1 MISTSFSNFVPVIP
15 YNHTPMKVVS
25 DLSDPALG
33 IGCALS
39 IGNFDGLH
47 LGHRAILNKVRER
60 AEHLKLPPAVLTFDP
75 HPVRVLAPERA
86 PKLLTTLAQKLRLME
101 AAGMQLVL
109 VTPFTAQVAALRP
122 EDFIRRY
129 LIDTLHA
136 KSLCVGS
143 NFTFG
148 NRQTGTIATLQE
160 WRNEFECIEVPAV
173 ATRGLRVS
181 STTIRQRVQDGKVSQ
196 AGRMLGRWYEI
207 EGRIVSGAG
216 RGKSVTV
223 PTLNLE
229 PQNELVPP
237 RGVYVTRTSMDTGG
251 FVDSITN
258 IGTRPTFDD
267 GSTSIETF
275 VLRDPV
281 PTTVS
286 TARVQFLRRLR
297 DEQKFDSPELLR
309 QQIGRDVRAT
319 ERFFR
324 MLRAGTSA
332 EIHSH

>member
-1 MISTSFSNFVPVIP
+1 
-15 YNHTPMKVVS
+15 MKVVS
-25 DLSDPALG
+25 DLSDPVLG

-47 LGHRAILNKVRER
+47 LGHKAILNTVRER
-60 AEHLKLPPAVLTFDP
+60 AGHLKLPPAVLTFDP

-86 PKLLTTLAQKLRLME
+86 PKLLTTLPQKLRLME
-101 AAGMQLVL
+101 AAGMQLV
-109 VTPFTAQVAALRP
+109 VVAPFTPQVAALRP
-122 EDFIRRY
+122 EDFIQRY
-129 LIDTLHA
+129 LVEILHA
-136 KSLCVGS
+136 KALCVGS

-148 NRQTGTIATLQE
+148 NRQTGTIATLRG
-160 WRNEFECIEVPAV
+160 WRDEFECIEVPAV
-173 ATRGLRVS
+173 VVRGRRVS
-181 STTIRQRVQDGKVSQ
+181 STTIRQQIQDGRVSQ

-207 EGRIVSGAG
+207 EGCIVTGAG

-229 PQNELVPP
+229 PLNELVPP
-237 RGVYVTRTSMDTGG
+237 RGVYVTRTSMDTSG

-267 GSTSIETF
+267 GSLSIETF

-281 PTTVS
+281 PAAVTS
-286 TARVQFLRRLR
+286 ARIQFLRRIR

-309 QQIGRDVRAT
+309 QQIGRDVHRA

-324 MLRAGTSA
+324 ILKAGKHA
-332 EIHSH
+332 ESHSR

>member
-47 LGHRAILNKVRER
+47 LGHQAILNKVRER

-109 VTPFTAQVAALRP
+109 VAPFTLQVAALRP

-129 LIDTLHA
+129 LVDTLRA
-136 KSLCVGS
+136 KALCVGS

-148 NRQTGTIATLQE
+148 NRQTGTISTLQE
-160 WRNEFECIEVPAV
+160 WRNAFECIEVPAV
-173 ATRGLRVS
+173 SARGFRVS
-181 STTIRQRVQDGKVSQ
+181 STTIRQRIRDGKVSQ

-207 EGRIVSGAG
+207 EGRVVAGAG
-216 RGKSVTV
+216 RGKNVTV

-229 PQNELVPP
+229 PQNELLPL
-237 RGVYVTRTSMDTGG
+237 RGVYVTRTLMDSGG

-281 PTTVS
+281 PTTVT
-286 TARVQFLRRLR
+286 TARVQFLRRIR
-297 DEQKFDSPELLR
+297 DEQKFDSPGSLR
-309 QQIGRDVRAT
+309 QQIGRDVRAA
-319 ERFFR
+319 ERFLR
-324 MLRAGTSA
+324 MLRAVKRA